1 MDSFDIDTVD
11 KYVKQYKR
19 KIVSKLETYNLKER
33 DLKSHS
39 ELLSLV
45 LEYSPRGID
54 ERKVNGKFF
63 HILRKVFDKD
73 YKS

>member
-33 DLKSHS
+33 DLKNHS
-39 ELLSLV
+39 DLLCMV
-45 LEYSPRGID
+45 LEYSPRAIED
-54 ERKVNGKFF
+54 RKVNGK
-63 HILRKVFDKD
+63 
-73 YKS
+73 S

>member
-33 DLKSHS
+33 DLKNHS
-39 ELLSLV
+39 DLLCMV
-45 LEYSPRGID
+45 LEYSPRSIED
-54 ERKVNGKFF
+54 RKVNGK
-63 HILRKVFDKD
+63 
-73 YKS
+73 S